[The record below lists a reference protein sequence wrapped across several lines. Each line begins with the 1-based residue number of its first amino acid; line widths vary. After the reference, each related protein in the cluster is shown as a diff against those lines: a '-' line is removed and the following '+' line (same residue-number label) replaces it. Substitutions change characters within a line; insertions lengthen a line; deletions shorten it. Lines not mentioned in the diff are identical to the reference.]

1 MPTEFPPVEVPAAWL
16 EVLAALQR
24 HGVQFV
30 VAGSAADAIV
40 EGDPES
46 AAALIVA
53 PAPFRRNFERLAA
66 ALGEFPVR
74 IRVGSEES
82 GETQPLAVTEIVNH
96 PAVRWRLR
104 VAGTEVDVI
113 GSAVGDGEFSIR
125 LWRTKAIE
133 LTGDGPSVTAEVEL
147 ANAYTTAATS

>member
-16 EVLAALQR
+16 EVLASFQR
-24 HGVQFV
+24 HGVQYV

-40 EGDPES
+40 EGNPDS

-53 PAPFRRNFERLAA
+53 PAPFRRNFERMGA
-66 ALGEFPVR
+66 ALTGLGVQLRGPEGTTTPV
-74 IRVGSEES
+74 
-82 GETQPLAVTEIVNH
+82 AVSEIVNH
-96 PAVRWRLR
+96 PALRWRLH

-125 LWRTKAIE
+125 LWRTKAID
-133 LTGDGPSVTAEVEL
+133 LTSGGTSVTAEVEL
-147 ANAYTTAATS
+147 ANAYSTVVA